1 MFDIILLIENNV
13 VSLQHKTKNKMALN
27 IKKAIFDR
35 GLEVRE
41 VATRMGITN
50 VTISRH
56 INGNPSV
63 EILNRIANAIGCDV
77 TDLFDTHQTIDN
89 NENIIVCPKCGTRLK
104 VTKE

>member
-1 MFDIILLIENNV
+1 
-13 VSLQHKTKNKMALN
+13 MALN

-50 VTISRH
+50 VTLSRH

-63 EILNRIANAIGCDV
+63 DILNRIAEAIGCDV
-77 TDLFDTHQTIDN
+77 TDLFDTHQTTDD
-89 NENIIVCPKCGTRLK
+89 NENVIVCPKCGTRLK